1 VWKENP
7 IFNRDDVRVPYSDS
21 FLKNSAGKTRPK
33 SKTARFGGKE
43 ETTYTAHDGGA
54 LPRDVFT
61 DISTLAGGAGK
72 ERYFLYQDN
81 VYPGKE
87 IKNFPIEDCIK
98 HPTQKPFKLTERLI
112 KSCRPSGDCLVV
124 IPFGGSGS
132 EGVVCKK
139 IGVDFVGFDINKD
152 YIKLSNGALEK
163 YDTIY

>member
-1 VWKENP
+1 M
-7 IFNRDDVRVPYSDS
+7 
-21 FLKNSAGKTRPK
+21 
-33 SKTARFGGKE
+33 
-43 ETTYTAHDGGA
+43 
-54 LPRDVFT
+54 
-61 DISTLAGGAGK
+61 
-72 ERYFLYQDN
+72 
-81 VYPGKE
+81 
-87 IKNFPIEDCIK
+87 EDCIK